1 MISYPWGDFLNNDF
15 EKQIEDQLFA
25 ELGTG
30 KIRTYSEMQKRKAEL
45 MNQTPSKRSNI
56 RLATDKKLLFGILLL
71 VCTFLLV
78 VYVIDPIAKLRPL
91 VTQTVYNNHSAT
103 DDPVQ
108 TDTSEKIFIIRKG
121 SDIWYITPMADY
133 KIVAKVKSK
142 HRIFPFGDA
151 AQAISKYDLALA
163 WGQLID
169 PKYDKYIKYSQ
180 SGRQYRFSCSAN
192 CPLSLSYIT
201 THSANTHIIAA
212 NKQILKGVKYIKTN
226 DIIYMEGLL
235 VNAEMYKENSSFIWE
250 TSLVRNDNSFD
261 SGCEIL
267 YVKKLQIGN
276 KVYQ

>member
-15 EKQIEDQLFA
+15 EEQIENQLFA
-25 ELGTG
+25 ELGAG
-30 KIRTYSEMQKRKAEL
+30 KIKTYSEMQKRKAEL
-45 MNQTPSKRSNI
+45 MNQNPSKRSNI
-56 RLATDKKLLFGILLL
+56 RLTTDKKKLTGIVLL

-78 VYVIDPIAKLRPL
+78 VYVIDPIAKLRAPE
-91 VTQTVYNNHSAT
+91 TQKVYNNYSAI

-108 TDTSEKIFIIRKG
+108 TDTSEKIFIIRNN
-121 SDIWYITPMADY
+121 SNIWYITPMADY

-180 SGRQYRFSCSAN
+180 SGRQYHVSFSAN
-192 CPLSLSYIT
+192 CPLTSSYIT

-212 NKQILKGVKYIKTN
+212 NKQILKGLKYIKTN

-235 VNAEMYKENSSFIWE
+235 VNVEMYKENASFNWE

-267 YVKKLQIGN
+267 YVKRLAIGN